1 MSQDTEKLLQETLA
15 KDESFRDSIG
25 TIDEK
30 GDRNFLFPKKPNGFY
45 THKRQLVSYGLLAI
59 FFAIPF
65 IKINGQPFL
74 MLNVLE
80 RKFVIFGNIF
90 WPEDFFI
97 FVLAMIIGVLFVA
110 VFTVAFGRLFC
121 GWVCPQTIFMEHV
134 FRRIEY
140 WIDGDRNQQLR
151 LKRMKWNG
159 EKIRKR
165 ILKNG
170 IFFGISFIIANFFLM
185 YIIGQEAWWEIV
197 SDDPANHLSG
207 LSSMLVFTSVF
218 FFVFAWFREQAC
230 IIVCPYGRLQGAL
243 LDRNSVVIAYD
254 YLRGEKRGKFRKSE
268 DRNAAGKGDC
278 IDCNQCVDVCPT
290 GIDIRNGTQLECI
303 NCTACIDACDNIMD
317 KTNKP
322 RGLIRYDSENNIAEG
337 KKQILTGR
345 VKAYIGILTVLSGLF
360 VYLIFSRAPVEAIFL
375 RMQGQRYEKVDENTF
390 SNVYN
395 YKLLNK
401 TPDAKNYR
409 FELIAPEQGKLTTAG
424 GEAIEVKA
432 SALAEGAV
440 IIYLPKSQME
450 GTSTELEIG
459 VYEGEDLVET
469 IETNFT
475 GPLVKPKKLQ

>member
-1 MSQDTEKLLQETLA
+1 MTKDTEKLLEETLE
-15 KDESFRDSIG
+15 KDQSFRDSIG
-25 TIDEK
+25 TIDTE
-30 GDRNFLFPKKPNGFY
+30 GDRKFLFPKKPNGFY
-45 THKRQLVSYGLLAI
+45 THKRQLVSYGLLAV

-65 IKINGQPFL
+65 ITIDGQPFL

-80 RKFVIFGNIF
+80 RQFVILGQIF
-90 WPEDFFI
+90 WPADFFI

-151 LKRMKWNG
+151 LSRMKWNA

-165 ILKNG
+165 VLKNS

-185 YIIGQEAWWEIV
+185 YIIGKNDWWQIV
-197 SDDPANHLSG
+197 SDDPAEHLSG
-207 LSSMLVFTSVF
+207 LSSMLIFTSVF

-243 LDRNSVVIAYD
+243 LDRNSIVIAYD

-268 DRNAAGKGDC
+268 NRNELGKGDC

-290 GIDIRNGTQLECI
+290 GIDIRNGTQLECT
-303 NCTACIDACDNIMD
+303 NCTACIDACDSIMT
-317 KTNKP
+317 KINKP
-322 RGLIRYDSENNIAEG
+322 KGLIRYDSENNIAEG
-337 KKQILTGR
+337 KKTILTGR
-345 VKAYIGILTVLSGLF
+345 VKAYIGILTLLSGIF
-360 VYLIFSRAPVEAIFL
+360 IYLLFSRAPVQAIFL

-395 YKLLNK
+395 FKLLNK
-401 TPDAKNYR
+401 TADAKTYH
-409 FELIAPEQGKLTTAG
+409 FELMEPKGKLVTAA
-424 GEAIEVKA
+424 GETIEVEA
-432 SALAEGAV
+432 SALTEGAV
-440 IIYLPKSQME
+440 LIYLNKDQME
-450 GTSTELEIG
+450 GTSTDLKIG
-459 VYEGEDLVET
+459 VYQEGELVET
-469 IETNFT
+469 VNSSFT
-475 GPLVKPKKLQ
+475 GPLIKPKRQ